1 MEQTK
6 KETNLLKKYKWIY
19 LWIIGAAIVVFSI
32 VMLLNK
38 EFGNSIVFYLTGA
51 LLVVFII
58 VRFIPLIKTTKNKWA
73 IVMNSIEMFIDLV
86 VGVLM
91 IVFTA
96 KQGESAEGAEDTY
109 KFLETL
115 YPFLIGGVLYA
126 RGGVYFAE
134 TSFFKTKP
142 EISKFFVS
150 LGLLTLGAVIMARY
164 ENFSVDSMRYM
175 FGIIFTLCGVYAVVD
190 GIINYNNYRK
200 LYVKP
205 RVKKEIVKEDEVE
218 DEDEIKAPA
227 KDDAVII
234 DEKNDNRPQEY
245 IN

>member
-1 MEQTK
+1 MEQT
-6 KETNLLKKYKWIY
+6 NLFKKYKWIY
-19 LWIIGAAIVVFSI
+19 LWIVGAALAVFSI

-51 LLVVFII
+51 LLIVFVI
-58 VRFIPLIKTTKNKWA
+58 VRFIPLIKTTRNRWA
-73 IVMNSIEMFIDLV
+73 IVMNSIEMFVDLA
-86 VGVLM
+86 VGILM
-91 IVFTA
+91 IVLTA
-96 KQGESAEGAEDTY
+96 KQGESTEETNN
-109 KFLETL
+109 FLEVL

-150 LGLLTLGAVIMARY
+150 LGLLTVGTVIMARY
-164 ENFSVDSMRYM
+164 DNFGVDSMRWL
-175 FGIIFTLCGVYAVVD
+175 FGIIFTICGVYAIVD

-205 RVKKEIVKEDEVE
+205 RVKKEVSDKEEVLDEA
-218 DEDEIKAPA
+218 EIITPGKEEN
-227 KDDAVII
+227 VII
-234 DEKNDNRPQEY
+234 DEKNDDRPQEY
-245 IN
+245 VN

>member
-1 MEQTK
+1 MEQT
-6 KETNLLKKYKWIY
+6 NLFKKYKWIY
-19 LWIIGAAIVVFSI
+19 LWIVGAALAVFSI

-51 LLVVFII
+51 LLIVFVI
-58 VRFIPLIKTTKNKWA
+58 VRFIPLIKTTRNRWA
-73 IVMNSIEMFIDLV
+73 IVMNSIEMFVDLA
-86 VGVLM
+86 VGILM
-91 IVFTA
+91 IVLTA
-96 KQGESAEGAEDTY
+96 KQSESTEETNN
-109 KFLETL
+109 FLEVL

-150 LGLLTLGAVIMARY
+150 LGLLTVGTVIMARY
-164 ENFSVDSMRYM
+164 DNFGVDSMRWL
-175 FGIIFTLCGVYAVVD
+175 FGIIFTICGVYAIVD

-205 RVKKEIVKEDEVE
+205 RVKKEVSDKEEVLDEA
-218 DEDEIKAPA
+218 EIITPGKEEN
-227 KDDAVII
+227 VII
-234 DEKNDNRPQEY
+234 DEKNDDRPQEY
-245 IN
+245 VN

>member
-19 LWIIGAAIVVFSI
+19 LWVIGAAITVFSI

-51 LLVVFII
+51 LLVVFVI
-58 VRFIPLIKTTKNKWA
+58 VRFIPLIKTTRNKWA

-91 IVFTA
+91 IVLTA
-96 KQGESAEGAEDTY
+96 KQGQTAEGAEESY

-142 EISKFFVS
+142 EVSKFFVS
-150 LGLLTLGAVIMARY
+150 LGLLTLGAVIMARF

-175 FGIIFTLCGVYAVVD
+175 FGIIFFYSWFNV
-190 GIINYNNYRK
+190 
-200 LYVKP
+200 
-205 RVKKEIVKEDEVE
+205 
-218 DEDEIKAPA
+218 
-227 KDDAVII
+227 
-234 DEKNDNRPQEY
+234 
-245 IN
+245 